1 VLQKIWVLRKVMY
14 PMDEMEATEFL
25 IDKVKAAKNNAEFF
39 DSMRKG

>member
-1 VLQKIWVLRKVMY
+1 MY

-25 IDKVKAAKNNAEFF
+25 IDKVKATKNNAEFF